1 MNTIRKNKMNKVV
14 VFLLLL
20 ACLVSTTGF
29 AVKAAGNASVWL
41 PVIQTV
47 EVPDSTISEDEQSFE
62 YTLTPLETG
71 NPMPAGSSDN
81 RYVMTLTGNEE
92 SEIQI
97 DYDRTGV
104 YSYHFTQKTEENSGF
119 TCENKQY
126 TITVYVKQNNGKLIT
141 DASVAKQ
148 SNGMKD
154 SALKFANVYDPELTK
169 EQKNVP
175 SNNNKTAN
183 GEPEETTVQQTPA
196 QNTAANNATTLS
208 ADAGDASDAGEDLE
222 KLGSEAVP
230 RGLRNTDAWALWNLI
245 LAAATLLG
253 GIILFVAYLLKK
265 KRSEENSEEGS
276 EQESENVP
284 LHRPLRVISLILG
297 AASVIFFFLTE
308 DMTLPVRLT
317 DQYTWI
323 MVIGFVV
330 QLIFM
335 IYIVARGQGKS
346 GEPQGAQG

>member
-29 AVKAAGNASVWL
+29 AVKAAGNVSVWL

-71 NPMPAGSSDN
+71 NPMPEGSSEN
-81 RYVMTLTGNEE
+81 KYIMTLTGDEE
-92 SEIQI
+92 AQIQI
-97 DYDRTGV
+97 DYSRTGV
-104 YSYHFTQKTEENSGF
+104 YSYHFTQKSEENSGF

-126 TITVYVKQNNGKLIT
+126 TITVYVKHGGDGELVSE
-141 DASVAKQ
+141 ASVAKQ

-154 SALKFANVYDPELTK
+154 SALKFTNVYDPELFE
-169 EQKNVP
+169 EQKEVP
-175 SNNNKTAN
+175 SNDAGTASE
-183 GEPEETTVQQTPA
+183 EPAAQQPSARNTVG
-196 QNTAANNATTLS
+196 NNAATLS

-222 KLGSEAVP
+222 KLDSEAVP

-253 GIILFVAYLLKK
+253 GIILFAAYLLKK
-265 KRSEENSEEGS
+265 KHSQENS
-276 EQESENVP
+276 EQESEQESEEVL
-284 LHRPLRVISLILG
+284 LHRPLRIASLILG
-297 AASVIFFFLTE
+297 TASLIFFFLTE
-308 DMTLPVRLT
+308 NVTLPVKLT

-323 MVIGFVV
+323 MVVGFVI

-335 IYIVARGQGKS
+335 IYIVAKGNEKT
-346 GEPQGAQG
+346 EEAQS